1 MSDNRQT
8 IREPKNSREKVD
20 INPGIY
26 LKSLPPQPW
35 LNFELPLSGNSM
47 SWNTCYFINL
57 EILEIELENW
67 WAKFRDPEKYHW
79 QGERSLLRC
88 IFYGDRISFLPVDW
102 DEVDATTHIKIS

>member
-1 MSDNRQT
+1 MVLVSDNRQT

-26 LKSLPPQPW
+26 LKGLPPQPW
-35 LNFELPLSGNSM
+35 LNFELLLSGNSM

-67 WAKFRDPEKYHW
+67 GAKFRDPEKYHW
-79 QGERSLLRC
+79 QGE
-88 IFYGDRISFLPVDW
+88 IIIEVYFLW
-102 DEVDATTHIKIS
+102 